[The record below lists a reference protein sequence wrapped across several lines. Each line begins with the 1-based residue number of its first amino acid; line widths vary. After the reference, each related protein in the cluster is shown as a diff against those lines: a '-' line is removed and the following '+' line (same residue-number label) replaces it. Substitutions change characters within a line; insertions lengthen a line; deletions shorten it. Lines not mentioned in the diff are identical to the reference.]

1 MFRRRS
7 APLLMALALGP
18 LAFLGLPHAAAAALS
33 VEGAP
38 QVALRNGAPV
48 TVVMHPESDLRSALR
63 KLPNVVDEGPSVHLS
78 IERVKAPGGSTI
90 RVFINLPTATA
101 DTPTSDFHYVGD
113 MTSFE
118 DPAAG
123 SPGDDFL
130 LDASRAF
137 KRLKKGDRLLLG
149 DNVSV
154 TLVLAPGSTA
164 ADASIPV
171 ERIVLSVETAA
182 GQ

>member
-1 MFRRRS
+1 MLYRRP
-7 APLLMALALGP
+7 APLLLALSLGP
-18 LAFLGLPHAAAAALS
+18 LLLCGLPQAASAALS

-38 QVALRNGAPV
+38 LVPLRGSAPV
-48 TVVMHPESDLRSALR
+48 TVVMHASYDLRAALR
-63 KLPNVVDEGPSVHLS
+63 RLPTSVDAGPVVRLA
-78 IERVKAPGGSTI
+78 IERVKAPGGATI
-90 RVFINLPTATA
+90 RVFVNLPNATA
-101 DTPTSDFHYVGD
+101 DTPTSDFHYVGS

-118 DPAAG
+118 DPAAD

-130 LDASRAF
+130 LDAGRAF

-154 TLVLAPGSTA
+154 TLVLEPGTVGA
-164 ADASIPV
+164 EVPIPV
-171 ERIVLSVETAA
+171 ERVALSIE

>member
-7 APLLMALALGP
+7 APLLMALALAP
-18 LAFLGLPHAAAAALS
+18 LVSLGLPPAASAALS
-33 VEGAP
+33 IEGAP
-38 QVALRNGAPV
+38 QIAVRNGAPV
-48 TVVMHPESDLRSALR
+48 TVVMHPDGELRSALR
-63 KLPNVVDEGPSVHLS
+63 KLPNVVDQGPAVHLS
-78 IERVKAPGGSTI
+78 IERVKAPGGATI
-90 RVFINLPTATA
+90 RVFVNLPTATA
-101 DTPTSDFHYVGD
+101 ETPTADFHYVGD

-130 LDASRAF
+130 LDASRTF

-154 TLVLAPGSTA
+154 TLVLAPGTTA

-171 ERIVLSVETAA
+171 ERIVLSVEAAA

>member
-1 MFRRRS
+1 MLARRR
-7 APLLMALALGP
+7 APLFLALGLGP
-18 LAFLGLPHAAAAALS
+18 LALLGLPRVAAAALT

-38 QVALRNGAPV
+38 LVPLRGSAPV
-48 TVVMHPESDLRSALR
+48 TVVMHPDYDLRGALR
-63 KLPNVVDEGPSVHLS
+63 KLPGALDEGPVVRLA
-78 IERVKAPGGSTI
+78 IERVKAPGGATI
-90 RVFINLPTATA
+90 RVFVNLPTATA
-101 DTPTSDFHYVGD
+101 DTPTSDFHYVGS

-130 LDASRAF
+130 LDAGRAF

-154 TLVLAPGSTA
+154 TLVLEPGSA
-164 ADASIPV
+164 GADVAIPV
-171 ERIVLSVETAA
+171 ERVVLSVETAP
-182 GQ
+182 GR

>member
-1 MFRRRS
+1 MLSRRP
-7 APLLMALALGP
+7 APLLLALGLGP
-18 LAFLGLPHAAAAALS
+18 LLFCGLPRAASAALS

-38 QVALRNGAPV
+38 LVPLRGSAPV
-48 TVVMHPESDLRSALR
+48 TVVMHASYDLRGALR
-63 KLPNVVDEGPSVHLS
+63 KLPTSVDAGPVVRLS
-78 IERVKAPGGSTI
+78 IERVKAPAGATI
-90 RVFINLPTATA
+90 RVFVNLPNATA
-101 DTPTSDFHYVGD
+101 DTPTTDFHYVGS

-118 DPAAG
+118 DPAAD

-130 LDASRAF
+130 LDAGRAF

-154 TLVLAPGSTA
+154 TLVLEPGTA
-164 ADASIPV
+164 GAEVPIPV
-171 ERIVLSVETAA
+171 EHVGLSIENA